1 MILYPNAYFKKVQ
14 EITIEFLKKNKIKA
28 LVLDVDNTLIDY
40 DKNLSESIIKW
51 SKDLKGQGKKG
62 EIKEVKDGY
71 AENFLIKKGY
81 AIKSTKK
88 SLEKLADEIKIKK
101 EEAEK
106 YKNEA
111 LSLKE
116 KLEKV
121 TLTFKVKTGD
131 NDKVFGS
138 ISVKQIKEALK
149 EQGYDFDKSM
159 IKLTNSP
166 SSLGFHNIEVEL
178 YKNIIAKIK
187 IHLVK

>member
-1 MILYPNAYFKKVQ
+1 MEVIF
-14 EITIEFLKKNKIKA
+14 I
-28 LVLDVDNTLIDY
+28 
-40 DKNLSESIIKW
+40 
-51 SKDLKGQGKKG
+51 KDLNGQGKKG
-62 EIKEVKDGY
+62 EIKQVKDGY

-81 AIKSTKK
+81 AIKSTKS
-88 SLEKLADEIKIKK
+88 SLEKLEDENKAKAK
-101 EEAEK
+101 EEEK
-106 YKNEA
+106 AKKEA
-111 LSLKE
+111 LSIKE

-149 EQGYDFDKSM
+149 EKGYDFDKSM
-159 IKLTNSP
+159 IKLTSSP

-178 YKNIIAKIK
+178 YKNITAKVK